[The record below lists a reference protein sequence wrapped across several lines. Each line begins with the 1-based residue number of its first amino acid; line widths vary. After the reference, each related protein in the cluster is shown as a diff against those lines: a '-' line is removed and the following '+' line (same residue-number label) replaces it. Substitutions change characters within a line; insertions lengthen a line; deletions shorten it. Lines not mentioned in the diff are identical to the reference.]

1 MKKQTLL
8 GAVALTTIAVAGG
21 AHAGVLTSTDV
32 KIAGTSA
39 TVAGPVVLANDFDIK
54 GTALEGTV
62 GLNWAPSA
70 GAILP
75 SGNAL
80 LTVNLVGGATF
91 GKVVTAGAVVTKGS
105 CMPTTTV
112 SSGGAATDKTVTFLV
127 SNLQG
132 CTNAAADNL
141 QFQLPLKLDGS
152 NTAVNVEAGLKTELG
167 TPIDGGM
174 VSTFAGHTK
183 TNLVDFKNAI
193 SVEIKADT
201 VPTYATLQSKFK
213 ALTPDNAL
221 GTVKVAVAS
230 YAKGIDNVAS
240 VTAAGDITAVK
251 LTAKGDFS
259 TVDIK
264 STDNGVPTTTAFA
277 EATKGSGTATAAV
290 AGGALTHTI
299 AATAKADTVIKA
311 STYTIAADLTA
322 AGYKAAALTVAATP
336 IQSITREGASYL
348 IPWVASGALST
359 TSTSNTVIRM
369 SNIGA
374 GATGP
379 VSVELLTS
387 SSGVPASTALVQVA
401 PSIAK
406 GGELV
411 LTSGSLQSALGA
423 DFGRGDIRI
432 TVEGQPSDLIVRRF
446 VQSTVNGALSE
457 VSLGRNASGVEPTN

>member
-8 GAVALTTIAVAGG
+8 GAVALTTIAVTGG
-21 AHAGVLTSTDV
+21 AHAGTLT
-32 KIAGTSA
+32 AGNVGTA
-39 TVAGPVVLANDFDIK
+39 TVKAPVVLANDYDIK
-54 GTALEGTV
+54 GAALSGST
-62 GLNWAPSA
+62 GLVLTPSS

-75 SGNAL
+75 TGNAL
-80 LTVNLVGGATF
+80 LTVNIQGGATF
-91 GKVVTAGAVVTKGS
+91 GTAVTAGAVVANGA
-105 CMPTTTV
+105 CAPTTTV
-112 SSGGAATDKTVTFLV
+112 STGGAATDKTVTFLV
-127 SNLQG
+127 SNLGG
-132 CTNAAADNL
+132 CTNGVPMH
-141 QFQLPLKLDGS
+141 FVLPTKLDGA
-152 NTAVNVEAGLKTELG
+152 NTAVNFEAGLKTELG
-167 TPIDGGM
+167 TPIDGGIASTY
-174 VSTFAGHTK
+174 VSATK
-183 TNLVDFKNAI
+183 TNLIDFKNAI
-193 SVEIKADT
+193 SVTIEADA
-201 VPTYATLQSKFK
+201 VPTYATLTSKFK
-213 ALTPDNAL
+213 SLTADKTL
-221 GTVKVAVAS
+221 GTVKVAVAGH
-230 YAKGIDNVAS
+230 AKGINDVTQ
-240 VTAAGDITAVK
+240 VTADTEVTAVK

-264 STDNGVPTTTAFA
+264 ANGATTFT
-277 EATKGSGTATAAV
+277 EATKGSGTATASV
-290 AGGALTHTI
+290 AGGAATHTI
-299 AATAKADTVIKA
+299 AAVEQGTAPVIKA

-322 AGYKAAALTVAATP
+322 AGYKAAALTIAATP

-423 DFGRGDIRI
+423 DFGRGDVRI

-457 VSLGRNASGVEPTN
+457 VSLGRNSSGTEPTN

>member
-8 GAVALTTIAVAGG
+8 GAVALTTIAVTGG
-21 AHAGVLTSTDV
+21 AHAGTLT
-32 KIAGTSA
+32 AGNVGTA
-39 TVAGPVVLANDFDIK
+39 TVKAPVVLANDYDIK
-54 GTALEGTV
+54 GAALSGST
-62 GLNWAPSA
+62 GLVLTPSS

-75 SGNAL
+75 TGNAL
-80 LTVNLVGGATF
+80 LTVNIQGGATF
-91 GKVVTAGAVVTKGS
+91 GTAVTAGAVVANGA
-105 CMPTTTV
+105 CAPTTTV
-112 SSGGAATDKTVTFLV
+112 STGGAATDKTVTFLV
-127 SNLQG
+127 SNLGG
-132 CTNAAADNL
+132 CTNAVPMH
-141 QFQLPLKLDGS
+141 FVLPTKLDGT
-152 NTAVNVEAGLKTELG
+152 NTAVNFEAGLKTELG
-167 TPIDGGM
+167 TPIDGGIASTY
-174 VSTFAGHTK
+174 VSATK
-183 TNLVDFKNAI
+183 TNLIDFKNAI
-193 SVEIKADT
+193 SVTIEADA
-201 VPTYATLQSKFK
+201 VPTYATLTSKFK
-213 ALTPDNAL
+213 SLTADKTL
-221 GTVKVAVAS
+221 GTVKVAVAGH
-230 YAKGIDNVAS
+230 AKGINDVTQ
-240 VTAAGDITAVK
+240 VTADTEVTAVK

-264 STDNGVPTTTAFA
+264 ANGATTFT
-277 EATKGSGTATAAV
+277 EATKGSGTATASV
-290 AGGALTHTI
+290 AGGAATHTI
-299 AATAKADTVIKA
+299 AAVEQGTAPVIKA

-322 AGYKAAALTVAATP
+322 AGYKAAALTIAATP

-423 DFGRGDIRI
+423 DFGRGDVRI

-457 VSLGRNASGVEPTN
+457 VSLGRNSSGTEPTN

>member
-32 KIAGTSA
+32 VVATKSA
-39 TVAGPVVLANDFDIK
+39 TVAGPVILANDFDIK
-54 GTALEGTV
+54 DAALEGTV

-91 GKVVTAGAVVTKGS
+91 GKAVTAGAVVTAGT
-105 CMPTTTV
+105 CAPTTTV
-112 SSGGAATDKTVTFLV
+112 SSGGAATEKTVTFLV

-132 CTNAAADNL
+132 CNNTAANNL

-174 VSTFAGHTK
+174 VSTFAGHSK

-193 SVEIKADT
+193 SVEIKADE
-201 VPTYATLQSKFK
+201 VPTYATLTSKFK
-213 ALTPDNAL
+213 ALTADNTL
-221 GTVKVAVAS
+221 GTVKVSVAAH
-230 YAKGIDNVAS
+230 AKGINDVTNVTDAAD
-240 VTAAGDITAVK
+240 VTGVK

-264 STDNGVPTTTAFA
+264 SGAATFT
-277 EATKGSGTATAAV
+277 EATKGSGTATISGAALV
-290 AGGALTHTI
+290 HTI
-299 AATAKADTVIKA
+299 TATAKADTVIKA
-311 STYTIAADLTA
+311 STYTVAADLTA
-322 AGYKAAALTVAATP
+322 DGYKAAALAVAATP

-369 SNIGA
+369 ANIGA

-387 SSGVPASTALVQVA
+387 SAGVPASTALVQVA

-411 LTSGSLQSALGA
+411 LTSQSLQSTLGA

-457 VSLGRNASGVEPTN
+457 VSLGRTANTATILGSSEPVN

>member
-21 AHAGVLTSTDV
+21 AHAGTLS
-32 KIAGTSA
+32 AGPVGSA
-39 TVAGPVVLANDFDIK
+39 TVKAPVILANDFDIK
-54 GTALEGTV
+54 GAALSGST
-62 GLNWAPSA
+62 GLVLTPSS

-75 SGNAL
+75 TGNAL
-80 LTVNLVGGATF
+80 LTVNIQGGATF
-91 GKVVTAGAVVTKGS
+91 GTAVTAGAVVANGA
-105 CMPTTTV
+105 CAPTTTV
-112 SSGGAATDKTVTFLV
+112 STGGAATDKTVTFLV
-127 SNLQG
+127 SNLGG
-132 CTNAAADNL
+132 CTNAVPMH
-141 QFQLPLKLDGS
+141 FVLPTKLDGA
-152 NTAVNVEAGLKTELG
+152 NTAVNFEAGLKTELG
-167 TPIDGGM
+167 TPIDGGIA
-174 VSTFAGHTK
+174 STYDSKTK
-183 TNLVDFKNAI
+183 TNLIDFKNAI
-193 SVEIKADT
+193 SVTIEADA
-201 VPTYATLQSKFK
+201 VPTYATLASKFK
-213 ALTPDNAL
+213 ALTADKAL
-221 GTVKVAVAS
+221 GTVKVAVAG
-230 YAKGIDNVAS
+230 YAKGIDDVTK
-240 VTAAGDITAVK
+240 VTADTEVTAVK

-264 STDNGVPTTTAFA
+264 ANGATTFT
-277 EATKGSGTATAAV
+277 ETTKGSGTATASV
-290 AGGALTHTI
+290 AGGAATHTI
-299 AATAKADTVIKA
+299 AAAEQGTTPVIKA

-322 AGYKAAALTVAATP
+322 VGYKAAALTIAATP

-457 VSLGRNASGVEPTN
+457 VSLGRNSSGAEPTN

>member
-21 AHAGVLTSTDV
+21 AHAGTLT
-32 KIAGTSA
+32 AGTVGTA
-39 TVAGPVVLANDFDIK
+39 TVKAPVVLANDFDIK
-54 GTALEGTV
+54 GAALSGST
-62 GLNWAPSA
+62 GLVLTPSA

-75 SGNAL
+75 TGNAL
-80 LTVNLVGGATF
+80 LTVNIQGGATF
-91 GKVVTAGAVVTKGS
+91 GTAVTAGAVVANGA
-105 CMPTTTV
+105 CAPTTTV
-112 SSGGAATDKTVTFLV
+112 STGGAAGDKTVTFLV
-127 SNLQG
+127 SNLGG
-132 CTNAAADNL
+132 CTNAVPMH
-141 QFQLPLKLDGS
+141 FVLPTKLDGT
-152 NTAVNVEAGLKTELG
+152 NTAVNFEAGLKTELG
-167 TPIDGGM
+167 TPIDGGVASTY
-174 VSTFAGHTK
+174 VSATK
-183 TNLVDFKNAI
+183 TNLIDFKNAI
-193 SVEIKADT
+193 SVTIEADA
-201 VPTYATLQSKFK
+201 VPTYATLASKFK
-213 ALTPDNAL
+213 ALTADKAL
-221 GTVKVAVAS
+221 GTVKVAVAA
-230 YAKGIDNVAS
+230 YAKGIDDVTK
-240 VTAAGDITAVK
+240 VTAAADVTAVK

-264 STDNGVPTTTAFA
+264 ANGATAFT
-277 EATKGSGTATAAV
+277 ETSKGSGTATATV
-290 AGGALTHTI
+290 AGGAATHTI
-299 AATAKADTVIKA
+299 AAVEQGSSPVIKA

-322 AGYKAAALTVAATP
+322 ADYKAAALTVAATP

-387 SSGVPASTALVQVA
+387 SAGVPASTALVQVA

-411 LTSGSLQSALGA
+411 LTSGSLQAALGA

-457 VSLGRNASGVEPTN
+457 VSLGRNASGAEPTN

>member
-21 AHAGVLTSTDV
+21 AHAGVLT
-32 KIAGTSA
+32 AGPVGAA
-39 TVAGPVVLANDFDIK
+39 TVKAPVVLANDFDIK
-54 GTALEGTV
+54 GTALSGST

-75 SGNAL
+75 TGNAI
-80 LTVNLVGGATF
+80 LTVNIVGGATF
-91 GKVVTAGAVVTKGS
+91 GTAVNAGAVVTNGT
-105 CMPTTTV
+105 CAPTTTV
-112 SSGGAATDKTVTFLV
+112 SSGGAATDKSVTFLV

-132 CTNAAADNL
+132 CNNTPANNL
-141 QFQLPLKLDGS
+141 QFVLPTKLDGT
-152 NTAVNVEAGLKTELG
+152 NTAVNFEAGLKTELG
-167 TPIDGGM
+167 TPIDGG
-174 VSTFAGHTK
+174 VASTYDSKTK
-183 TNLVDFKNAI
+183 TNLIDFKNAI
-193 SVEIKADT
+193 SVTIEADA
-201 VPTYATLQSKFK
+201 VPTYATLASKFK
-213 ALTPDNAL
+213 ALTADKAL
-221 GTVKVAVAS
+221 GTVKVAVAG
-230 YAKGIDNVAS
+230 YAKGIDDVTK
-240 VTAAGDITAVK
+240 VTADTEVTAVK

-264 STDNGVPTTTAFA
+264 ANGATTFT
-277 EATKGSGTATAAV
+277 EATKGSGTATASV
-290 AGGALTHTI
+290 AGGAATHTI
-299 AATAKADTVIKA
+299 AAAEQGTSPVIKA

-411 LTSGSLQSALGA
+411 LTSGSLQSVLGA

-457 VSLGRNASGVEPTN
+457 VSLGRNASGAEPTN